1 VEWYDPAT
9 AKSAGHGQA
18 VTTNSLLALS
28 LPEFREDLA
37 GILYPPPALRA
48 LDQNP
53 AGAFQF
59 ELGSETGG
67 QYAVQ
72 ESVDLATWAPFLS
85 VTNVTGTTIL
95 ADPAS
100 VARERRFFRAVQ
112 QP

>member
-1 VEWYDPAT
+1 VGY
-9 AKSAGHGQA
+9 SQA
-18 VTTNSLLALS
+18 LTTNHCLTLV

-53 AGAFQF
+53 LGAFQF

-67 QYAVQ
+67 QYVVQ

-85 VTNVTGTTIL
+85 VTNVSGTTLL
-95 ADPAS
+95 ADPEPT
-100 VARERRFFRAVQ
+100 ARGRRFFRAMQ
-112 QP
+112 NH